1 MARKVTDYNKQASKQ
16 ADAELVMEEEP
27 QEIQAGK
34 DFLPIIQPRARR
46 GRKRDVV
53 ERAGDGMDEA
63 GKQASKHIYRTALYL
78 FRPGIAPSVRLMP

>member
-1 MARKVTDYNKQASKQ
+1 
-16 ADAELVMEEEP
+16 MEEEP

-63 GKQASKHIYRTALYL
+63 GKQASKHIYRRALYL

>member
-1 MARKVTDYNKQASKQ
+1 
-16 ADAELVMEEEP
+16 MEEEP

-63 GKQASKHIYRTALYL
+63 GKQASKAYISYSRTYL